1 MLERK
6 FTVNDRTGFRKRIY
20 FIEKPYIVEDV
31 KKHRIQYMASV
42 LSNISN
48 IIIPVVI
55 FYIIAYGVINKTNV
69 YEDFVKGAKEGLK
82 TVVGIM
88 PTLVALMTAVGV
100 LRASGFLTFLGNL
113 VRPLSSKLGFP
124 AELVPLAFIKMFSS
138 SAATGLVLDIF
149 KNYGTDSFIG
159 LITSIMMSCTETIF
173 YTMSVYFLAAKVTKT
188 RYTLKGALL
197 STLAGIITS
206 VMIAGMMK

>member
-1 MLERK
+1 
-6 FTVNDRTGFRKRIY
+6 
-20 FIEKPYIVEDV
+20 
-31 KKHRIQYMASV
+31 MAFV

-48 IIIPVVI
+48 IIIPVII
-55 FYIIAYGVINKTNV
+55 FYIIAYGIMNHSNV
-69 YEDFVKGAKEGLK
+69 YEDFVKGAKDGLK

-100 LRASGFLTFLGNL
+100 LRASGFLDFLEKM
-113 VRPLSSKLGFP
+113 VSPVSDRVGFP
-124 AELVPLAFIKMFSS
+124 AQLVPLAFIKMFSS

-149 KNYGTDSFIG
+149 KNYGTDSLIG

-188 RYTLKGALL
+188 RYTLTGALL
-197 STLAGIITS
+197 STLAGIVAS
-206 VMIAGMMK
+206 VVFARMM

>member
-1 MLERK
+1 
-6 FTVNDRTGFRKRIY
+6 
-20 FIEKPYIVEDV
+20 
-31 KKHRIQYMASV
+31 MASV

-48 IIIPVVI
+48 IIIPVII

-69 YEDFVKGAKEGLK
+69 YEDFVKGAKDGLK

-100 LRASGFLTFLGNL
+100 LRASGFLDFLENL
-113 VRPLSSKLGFP
+113 VSPLSSKIGFP

-149 KNYGTDSFIG
+149 KNYGTDSLVG

-188 RYTLKGALL
+188 KYTLTGALL
-197 STLAGIITS
+197 STIAGIVAS
-206 VMIAGMMK
+206 VVLAGMMK